1 MIVYHVVT
9 DRPMEKGQVILFDSE
24 HHSGVYRRVMEK
36 KPLADEILAHP
47 ERFDGELE
55 HHTAVALRE
64 LAMEE
69 VRQNEFPQYPSRMAC
84 LYVSRT
90 LEEARRWAE
99 FFVSLGRP
107 VYSIVKFRVDGSFFE
122 GDACLCF
129 DGTADQAQN
138 LALAR
143 RYWNRKVNGE
153 PPVTEL
159 LVGGRLEVLEIVE
172 EICGNIPKS

>member
-9 DRPMEKGQVILFDSE
+9 DRPMEKGQVILFDDE

-36 KPLADEILAHP
+36 KELVDEILANP
-47 ERFDGELE
+47 ERFAGELE
-55 HHTAVALRE
+55 HHTSVALRE
-64 LAMEE
+64 LALEE
-69 VRQNEFPQYPSRMAC
+69 VRRNEFPRYPSRMAC

-107 VYSIVKFRVDGSFFE
+107 VYSIVKFRVDGRYFE

-143 RYWNRKVNGE
+143 RYWNREATGE
-153 PPVTEL
+153 PIVTEL
-159 LVGGRLEVLEIVE
+159 LVGGRLEVLEIVQ
-172 EICGNIPKS
+172 EIRQNIPQP